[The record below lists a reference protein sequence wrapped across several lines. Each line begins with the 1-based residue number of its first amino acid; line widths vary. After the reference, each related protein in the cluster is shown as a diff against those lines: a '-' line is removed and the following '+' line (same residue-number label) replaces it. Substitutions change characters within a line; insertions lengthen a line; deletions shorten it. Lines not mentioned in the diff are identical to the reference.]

1 MRYRGYYFSD
11 ALGLYYLKSRF
22 YDPEVGRFI
31 SADTVDYLA
40 PKNINGLNLYAY
52 CNNNPVMNVDPDGHF
67 LLSVFLIVT
76 GISALIG
83 GISGGINAAMSGQ
96 SFWKGFVAGAIAGA
110 IGGMLSFISLN
121 PLVVTFFARAASS
134 FAGSVLND
142 IFQTGSVNFE
152 KWGSFAMDAVQDAVI
167 STLYFYPVSQL
178 ASKLAPSTVGKLL
191 PSFSKEAAEKL
202 VSAVVTGP
210 IDFGVD
216 AFQTMVYNSAL
227 PQIVRSGMDNFFDF
241 MRNYTIPKLLP
252 VR

>member
-1 MRYRGYYFSD
+1 
-11 ALGLYYLKSRF
+11 
-22 YDPEVGRFI
+22 
-31 SADTVDYLA
+31 
-40 PKNINGLNLYAY
+40 
-52 CNNNPVMNVDPDGHF
+52 MNVDPDGHF
-67 LLSVFLIVT
+67 LISVFLIIV
-76 GISALIG
+76 GISAL
-83 GISGGINAAMSGQ
+83 SGGVSAAMSGQ

-110 IGGMLSFISLN
+110 LGGALGFILGSSL
-121 PLVVTFFARAASS
+121 LATVIVRGVSS
-134 FAGSVLND
+134 FAGNVFND

-152 KWGSFAMDAVQDAVI
+152 KWGSFAMDAVQDALI
-167 STLYFYPVSQL
+167 STLYVYPASQL

-202 VSAVVTGP
+202 VGAVVTGP